1 MKSLRIIFIIT
12 SFLAWQKVSLYENV
26 VMVRVLRHPPK
37 FNPVGI
43 RELILNIQTVS
54 KLISEKCYKKPLI
67 KVSQV
72 VVALSQNIGNNRSSA
87 ILLHHETT

>member
-1 MKSLRIIFIIT
+1 MAR
-12 SFLAWQKVSLYENV
+12 V
-26 VMVRVLRHPPK
+26 VRHPPK
-37 FNPVGI
+37 FNQLGI
-43 RELILNIQTVS
+43 RELIKTIQTVS

>member
-1 MKSLRIIFIIT
+1 MAK
-12 SFLAWQKVSLYENV
+12 AV
-26 VMVRVLRHPPK
+26 RHPPK
-37 FNPVGI
+37 FNQLGI
-43 RELILNIQTVS
+43 RELIKTIQTVS

-87 ILLHHETT
+87 ILLHHEKT